1 MAVSIDEDL
10 YQYDALSGDLPSKI
24 YMKDKKGENRSLK
37 INYSPIVDKEDI
49 VQKIMMV
56 VEDVTELENLER
68 EAKETREQS
77 AKKITRLQEIVS
89 NGKKEIQLFTRGALL
104 NLDNAKESIEK
115 TDLDKLFRA
124 AHTIKGNARIHNLA
138 GLSSEVHVL
147 ENEIDN
153 MRSLMKET
161 TEKVI

>member
-10 YQYDALSGDLPSKI
+10 YQYDALVEDLPNKI
-24 YMKDKKGENRSLK
+24 YMNDELGHKRSLK
-37 INYSPIVDKEDI
+37 VNYSPIIDKEEI

-89 NGKKEIQLFTRGALL
+89 NGKRNSFARGHFLIW
-104 NLDNAKESIEK
+104 K
-115 TDLDKLFRA
+115 
-124 AHTIKGNARIHNLA
+124 
-138 GLSSEVHVL
+138 VL
-147 ENEIDN
+147 KNQ
-153 MRSLMKET
+153 
-161 TEKVI
+161 